1 MQTLIRHYSPP
12 FLLLVLLVGIWEG
25 AVKLFETETYIL
37 PAPSLIWKAFMEVS
51 PTLPEHIETT
61 MVEALAG
68 LGLAI
73 VIGPLLAILI
83 FRSAFLRRVLYPLLV
98 VSQNIPVIVLAPILV
113 IWMGFGIMPK
123 VVVVALV
130 GFFPIVVNTVEALN
144 NTEQE
149 MVELV
154 KSMGAGQRAILQKV
168 LIPAAIPGFFSGL
181 KIAATYAILG
191 AVIGEWSGASSGL
204 GIFINRSQAA
214 FRLDQIFVA
223 IVIIASLSIALF
235 GSVGLL
241 ARFSSPWKYISKQ
254 GD

>member
-1 MQTLIRHYSPP
+1 MQILIKQYSPP
-12 FLLLVLLVGIWEG
+12 LLLLVLLIGIWEA

-37 PAPSLIWKAFMEVS
+37 PAPSLIWEAFIEVLPS
-51 PTLPEHIETT
+51 LPTHIETT

-83 FRSAFLRRVLYPLLV
+83 FASGFLRRVLYPLLV

-144 NTEQE
+144 NTDRE

-154 KSMGAGQRAILQKV
+154 KSMGAGQRAILQNV
-168 LIPAAIPGFFSGL
+168 LIPAAIPCFFSGL
-181 KIAATYAILG
+181 KFAATYAILG

-235 GSVGLL
+235 GTVGLL
-241 ARFSSPWKYISKQ
+241 ARVSSPWKYISKQ
-254 GD
+254 GE

>member
-1 MQTLIRHYSPP
+1 MQILIKQYSPP
-12 FLLLVLLVGIWEG
+12 LLLLVLLIGIWEA

-37 PAPSLIWKAFMEVS
+37 PAPSLIWEAFIEVLPS
-51 PTLPEHIETT
+51 LPTHIETT

-83 FRSAFLRRVLYPLLV
+83 FASGFLRRVLYPLLV

-144 NTEQE
+144 NTDRE

-154 KSMGAGQRAILQKV
+154 KSMGAGQRAIFQQV

-181 KIAATYAILG
+181 KIAATYAPAPI
-191 AVIGEWSGASSGL
+191 A
-204 GIFINRSQAA
+204 ININPSCE
-214 FRLDQIFVA
+214 
-223 IVIIASLSIALF
+223 IVE
-235 GSVGLL
+235 
-241 ARFSSPWKYISKQ
+241 
-254 GD
+254 

>member
-1 MQTLIRHYSPP
+1 
-12 FLLLVLLVGIWEG
+12 
-25 AVKLFETETYIL
+25 
-37 PAPSLIWKAFMEVS
+37 
-51 PTLPEHIETT
+51 
-61 MVEALAG
+61 
-68 LGLAI
+68 
-73 VIGPLLAILI
+73 
-83 FRSAFLRRVLYPLLV
+83 
-98 VSQNIPVIVLAPILV
+98 
-113 IWMGFGIMPK
+113 MGFGIMPK

-144 NTEQE
+144 NTDRE

-154 KSMGAGQRAILQKV
+154 KSMGAGQRAIFQQV

-235 GSVGLL
+235 GTVGLL
-241 ARFSSPWKYISKQ
+241 ARVSSPWKYISKQ
-254 GD
+254 GE